1 MKAILLPLILSLA
14 VLVLVLELLRRRRLR
29 EKYVLIWVLVAVAG
43 VVVAL
48 APGLLTGSARLL
60 GIAVP
65 ANLLFVVSLVVL
77 LAISLQL
84 SGEVGQLEEQSR
96 TLAEDVARLNLQVRG
111 LQRAAAEPID
121 PAASEQGPDS
131 SPPGA
136 EDDVDR
142 PGGGG

>member
-1 MKAILLPLILSLA
+1 MSTIVLPLILSLA
-14 VLVLVLELLRRRRLR
+14 TLALVLELLRRRRLR
-29 EKYVLIWVLVAVAG
+29 EKYALIWVLVAVAG

-48 APGLLTGSARLL
+48 APGLLTGAARLL

-84 SGEVGQLEEQSR
+84 SGEVGQLEEQTR

-111 LQRAAAEPID
+111 LQRATAEPIA
-121 PAASEQGPDS
+121 PIGSEQRPHEA
-131 SPPGA
+131 PPGA
-136 EDDVDR
+136 EGDVDR

>member
-1 MKAILLPLILSLA
+1 MMTILLPLILSLA
-14 VLVLVLELLRRRRLR
+14 TLILVLELLRRRRLR
-29 EKYVLIWVLVAVAG
+29 EKYALIWVLVAVAG

-65 ANLLFVVSLVVL
+65 ANLLFVASLVVL

-111 LQRAAAEPID
+111 LQRATAEQTGPEE
-121 PAASEQGPDS
+121 SEHRPNQP
-131 SPPGA
+131 PPGA

-142 PGGGG
+142 PGRAD